1 MARSNSTMFASAI
14 RIIRTKSLSKDFS
27 AHIKPGQKVAI
38 VGPTGAGKT
47 TMVNLLMRFFDLV
60 GGDIRIDG
68 ISTSDLTRENIH
80 ELFGMVL
87 QDTWLFDGTVR
98 ENLVYNKT
106 GVTDEELLK
115 RPAVRVGSITLSRR
129 FRMALIPCLEKM
141 WSFPQGKSSSLPLLV
156 P

>member
-1 MARSNSTMFASAI
+1 
-14 RIIRTKSLSKDFS
+14 
-27 AHIKPGQKVAI
+27 
-38 VGPTGAGKT
+38 
-47 TMVNLLMRFFDLV
+47 MRFFDLV

-106 GVTDEELLK
+106 GLRTKNLK